1 MSIQQFE
8 KNMGIISALDDE
20 PNDVGGLTSAE
31 LKAKF
36 DEGGMSIKEYI
47 NTVLLPA
54 LEALGVETT
63 VQLPPGAGFKY
74 MRLSSSN
81 ELQVSADGEN
91 WTPIGGASTGGSV
104 LYSSSQTLD
113 DTQKMTARSNIGA
126 VSSSEVAEAINTALG
141 DYPAALAALDSVIG
155 GASE

>member
-63 VQLPPGAGFKY
+63 VQLPTDAGMKY
-74 MRLSSSN
+74 IRLNADKVLETSEDGTTWQATGSSGHLILDKDGKELPQRSRMRFMN
-81 ELQVSADGEN
+81 GTVTDENGVTELL
-91 WTPIGGASTGGSV
+91 TF
-104 LYSSSQTLD
+104 
-113 DTQKMTARSNIGA
+113 TAG
-126 VSSSEVAEAINTALG
+126 
-141 DYPAALAALDSVIG
+141 
-155 GASE
+155 